1 MIWVG
6 LKPAVK
12 DHITAGLWLAP
23 AVSWRP
29 LITTGSNQEPTVIW
43 CYQFWFKPTTDG
55 DKIAVQKASAVLSF
69 LLSSILS
76 IEARVWAAPSIVED
90 ALHHEASSW
99 IWKNDLIFLL

>member
-1 MIWVG
+1 MVGAG
-6 LKPAVK
+6 LKPVVK
-12 DHITAGLWLAP
+12 DHITAGMWLAP

-69 LLSSILS
+69 LLSSIPS
-76 IEARVWAAPSIVED
+76 TEARV
-90 ALHHEASSW
+90 
-99 IWKNDLIFLL
+99 